1 MGIKS
6 KLLTASSNII
16 YAYTTDTYRIY
27 RKWLKVG
34 QTTQDSAEIR
44 VQQQDGTSNP
54 EPLEIEKTWIVP
66 EWISD
71 KTIHA
76 ELRRMGKLEVRVDK
90 SREWFE
96 CTVDDVSSAINNL
109 LTGVSRPNAYPMRE
123 EQQACHDQ
131 AVAYFANGGKNFLM
145 NAKMRFGKTF
155 DSYQIIKSL
164 GYKRI
169 LVLTYKPAVDSAWR
183 EDMNTHID
191 FDGWKY
197 YSAKED
203 FSAANPIQLTGDG
216 VEVLFTSFQDF
227 NDFEKDKWKIAKN
240 YHYDLVIID
249 EMHYGS
255 KTERAMA
262 SLAQLSYDRILYVS
276 GTPLKALMSGEFLE
290 EEIYTW
296 SYADEQAKR
305 KEEQENGWETEI
317 YRWLP
322 VMQFHTFEVSEE
334 AKRCVSSYSEEEGFT
349 MIKMFGSED
358 GETFIDES
366 AVKLF
371 LDQVFGIG
379 VRKEKSPVR
388 THAVDHMLMV
398 LPSNVKSANAMVKL
412 LEKRVGDEYKIINVA
427 GDNVSKLQVVH
438 DTIRRN
444 QKTITVTCGRFN
456 TGVTVPE
463 WDMVMMLDDT
473 RSPETY
479 FQTIFRCQ
487 SPDKNRGKELCIVV
501 DFNPQRCLE
510 MIYEYA
516 DITAKKNQST
526 QEAVRQFMEFAPVLD
541 HTGNNIVVV
550 DTNTVLN
557 MMADTGGYAERFGSN
572 AMLNWSKL
580 DDIADKFYGIDPEK
594 NSKISSEISNNG
606 LEKGKNY
613 QSQYTTK
620 TKSQVDAEKK
630 AHKELKKR
638 VVTMMRRLPT
648 YLFLEEEKVDNI
660 NEILYINNNELFTE
674 TVGITLSTFKELCEG
689 FINVSRLNRAIMA
702 YKQVDVI

>member
-1 MGIKS
+1 M
-6 KLLTASSNII
+6 T
-16 YAYTTDTYRIY
+16 
-27 RKWLKVG
+27 
-34 QTTQDSAEIR
+34 
-44 VQQQDGTSNP
+44 
-54 EPLEIEKTWIVP
+54 
-66 EWISD
+66 
-71 KTIHA
+71 
-76 ELRRMGKLEVRVDK
+76 
-90 SREWFE
+90 
-96 CTVDDVSSAINNL
+96 
-109 LTGVSRPNAYPMRE
+109 
-123 EQQACHDQ
+123 
-131 AVAYFANGGKNFLM
+131 
-145 NAKMRFGKTF
+145 
-155 DSYQIIKSL
+155 
-164 GYKRI
+164 
-169 LVLTYKPAVDSAWR
+169 
-183 EDMNTHID
+183 
-191 FDGWKY
+191 
-197 YSAKED
+197 
-203 FSAANPIQLTGDG
+203 
-216 VEVLFTSFQDF
+216 
-227 NDFEKDKWKIAKN
+227 
-240 YHYDLVIID
+240 
-249 EMHYGS
+249 
-255 KTERAMA
+255 
-262 SLAQLSYDRILYVS
+262 
-276 GTPLKALMSGEFLE
+276 
-290 EEIYTW
+290 
-296 SYADEQAKR
+296 
-305 KEEQENGWETEI
+305 
-317 YRWLP
+317 
-322 VMQFHTFEVSEE
+322 
-334 AKRCVSSYSEEEGFT
+334 
-349 MIKMFGSED
+349 KMFGSED

-473 RSPETY
+473 RSPETH

-501 DFNPQRCLE
+501 DFNPHRCLE

-557 MMADTGGYAERFGSN
+557 MMAETGGYAERFGSN
-572 AMLNWSKL
+572 TMLNWSKL

-606 LEKGKNY
+606 LDKGKNY
-613 QSQYTTK
+613 QSQSTIK

-630 AHKELKKR
+630 AYKELKQR
-638 VVTMMRRLPT
+638 VLTMMRRLPT

-660 NEILYINNNELFTE
+660 NEILYINNNELFTD
-674 TVGITLSTFKELCEG
+674 TVGITLNTFNELCEG